1 MGPAAVIFA
10 ATSKCKVCSPNLPPH
25 ASHNGCLPFL
35 ISKESI
41 DSLINN
47 QQDHGLDYHLRIAFR
62 VEHQVAHFVGS
73 VLEDIGLA
81 QITLQK
87 NQRTGRAVRTLTL
100 LKTPEWVIE
109 LERKLFS
116 ELEAHTILHRAV

>member
-73 VLEDIGLA
+73 VLEDHRSCTDYA
-81 QITLQK
+81 
-87 NQRTGRAVRTLTL
+87 
-100 LKTPEWVIE
+100 
-109 LERKLFS
+109 S
-116 ELEAHTILHRAV
+116 EKSAYGSRCTDSHTTQNARVGD